1 MKIVVE
7 FHNQPKIEIAVD
19 NTETGRLFFELT
31 RQQNTKQAAWYRDTM
46 LYTPEYMIELAHQ
59 ARAAFGWDWVRD
71 HYNIAATAQLHK
83 DLENSVGQLGF
94 ENIPEQYDKL
104 LYDLHHCLHAVQ
116 FGKNQPGRL
125 DNFQIEWLREARPFE
140 WLRDDSV
147 ALPASFEF
155 KETSRFGDLILINP
169 YVGHNPLQIYL
180 ENDFSSLATT
190 CRFHDC
196 ITPGIVITVSSTVT
210 KDQIVAEFIK
220 QAPEF
225 VELHGADKIRYY
237 AGSAV
242 VGHVINLDQF
252 AQLKQHTAPLIL
264 KSVEF
269 YD

>member
-1 MKIVVE
+1 MKIAVE

-31 RQQNTKQAAWYRDTM
+31 QQQNTRQAAWYRDT
-46 LYTPEYMIELAHQ
+46 LRYTPEYMVELAHQ
-59 ARAAFGWDWVRD
+59 AQAAFGWNWVRD

-104 LYDLHHCLHAVQ
+104 LYDLHHCLHSVQ
-116 FGKNQPGRL
+116 FGKSQPGRQ
-125 DNFQIEWLREARPFE
+125 DNFQIEWLCDEFVP
-140 WLRDDSV
+140 
-147 ALPASFEF
+147 LPESFEF
-155 KETSRFGDLILINP
+155 CETCYTGDLILINP
-169 YVGHNPLQIYL
+169 YVGHNPLQIYR

-190 CRFHDC
+190 CRFHDR
-196 ITPGIVITVSSTVT
+196 IKPGIVLAQYQSAT
-210 KDQIVAEFIK
+210 KDQIVAEFTK

-242 VGHVINLDQF
+242 IGHVINLDQF